1 MTEFNLTTEEAY
13 ALRLIIEEL
22 HRAKAKWPDWVN
34 DPIHAAG
41 VLVEEA
47 GETMQAALDLTY
59 SDGGLED
66 MAVEAAQTGAMAI
79 RLIANLSNTEPHKHF
94 QGVKAE

>member
-13 ALRLIIEEL
+13 ALRLILGEL
-22 HRAKAKWPDWVN
+22 DRAKSKWPDWVD

-59 SDGGLED
+59 SGGTSKHVAE
-66 MAVEAAQTGAMAI
+66 EAAQAGAMAI
-79 RLIANLSNTEPHKHF
+79 RLIANLDKSKSHKHF
-94 QGVKAE
+94 QE

>member
-13 ALRLIIEEL
+13 ALRLILGEL
-22 HRAKAKWPDWVN
+22 DRAKSKWPDWVN

-59 SDGGLED
+59 SDGIVED
-66 MAVEAAQTGAMAI
+66 VAEEAAQAGAMAI
-79 RLIANLSNTEPHKHF
+79 RLIANLSKTKPHKHF
-94 QGVKAE
+94 QGEA